1 MPQSG
6 LPKVTYIDNPLEVL
20 RIAMHV
26 IEKVRGHYD
35 DCVEWEKM
43 VN

>member
-6 LPKVTYIDNPLEVL
+6 LPKVTYIGKSLEVL
-20 RIAMHV
+20 RLAMHV
-26 IEKVRGHYD
+26 IEKVREHYD
-35 DCVEWEKM
+35 DCVEGEKM